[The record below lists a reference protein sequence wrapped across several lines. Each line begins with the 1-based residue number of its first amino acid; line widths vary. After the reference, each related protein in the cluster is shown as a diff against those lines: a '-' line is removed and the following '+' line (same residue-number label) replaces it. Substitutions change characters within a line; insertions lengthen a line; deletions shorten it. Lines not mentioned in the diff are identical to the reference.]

1 MAYFYKYKFIS
12 PEPVYAIIKEE
23 LKSYFD
29 TGAVD
34 DLLFPVYTNKCLE
47 KLGRSTHAII
57 PVVLFVEDFVAR
69 LPDNF
74 YAAREAWYCTWT
86 SLGSYTSGKAF
97 YSQTSDLNTIQIS
110 PLTSGGNPVCNNP
123 ICDEPDCGGECL
135 LQVVQAVYK
144 TIEELPRTS
153 FKRQFLLK
161 PGNISLEPRCDYN
174 YNETDALY
182 GTLAGIDTPTP
193 MSGDFDSF
201 DIHDNKFV
209 TTFREGIVEMLMYAS
224 DYDNLG
230 NQMIPDN
237 YRIREFVEAFIKYK
251 VFETLTNQ
259 TNDETFNQLQ
269 QKMVIA
275 KAMAD
280 EAYTMAEMEIKKQD
294 IYTKQ
299 RRIRKLHN
307 RFNKYELSSGR
318 RNRYIGRNR
327 NY

>member
-1 MAYFYKYKFIS
+1 MSYFYKYKFIS
-12 PEPVYAIIKEE
+12 PEPIYAIIKEE

-29 TGAVD
+29 TGVVD

-57 PVVLFVEDFVAR
+57 PVVLFVDDFVAR

-74 YAAREAWYCTWT
+74 YAAREAWYCAWADGGT
-86 SLGSYTSGKAF
+86 YTNGKAF
-97 YSQTSDLNTIQIS
+97 YSQTSDLNTIQIA
-110 PLTSGGNPVCNNP
+110 PLTSGGVAICNNP
-123 ICDEPDCGGECL
+123 ICDDPDCGGECL

-144 TIEELPRTS
+144 TIEELPRNS

-161 PGNISLEPRCDYN
+161 PGNISLEPQCDYD
-174 YNETDALY
+174 YNETTALY
-182 GTLAGIDTPTP
+182 GTLAGIRSPTP
-193 MSGDFDSF
+193 MSGNFDSF

-224 DYDNLG
+224 DFDTIG

-237 YRIREFVEAFIKYK
+237 FRIREFIEAFIKYK

-259 TNDETFNQLQ
+259 TNNETFNQLQ
-269 QKMVIA
+269 QKMITH
-275 KAMAD
+275 KAMSD
-280 EAYTMAEMEIKKQD
+280 EAYTMAELEIKKQD
-294 IYTKQ
+294 AYTKQ
-299 RRIRKLHN
+299 RRIRRLKD
-307 RFNKYELSSGR
+307 RFNKYELPTGRRGR
-318 RNRYIGRNR
+318 RNI